1 MTASVASAA
10 AGILTRRGRSLA
22 AAAGAAS
29 CLALLVVAA
38 TAWSQEAD
46 GLAGG
51 EGLRAALTRTAE
63 LVLLPE
69 RCGECHAAEFEVWEG
84 TAHAEGFDTLHRGER
99 AKEIYRSLGLRLI
112 KRGTDEATPA
122 CLSCHYTPVLR
133 RGQLRAGAGVTCE
146 SCHGPARDWIAIHN
160 DYGVAESDFQQ
171 AARLETAGH
180 RAQRIADSTA
190 AGMRRP
196 SQIYEVAANCFGC
209 HTVPNEDLVNRAG
222 HSTGSDFEL
231 VSWSGRIRHN
241 FLESYKTADGRTNAE
256 RPRAWKR
263 LMYVVGRALDVEYA
277 LRGVAAA
284 TRDDLYAAAMSDR
297 AGAAID
303 ELFAINDHV
312 EIPAVQAI
320 IAISETV
327 DLTMGNRGAL
337 LAAADAVQAAARAFI
352 AEADGDGLAALDPLW
367 DPDLEEAPAAAR
379 PVTDAAIEPDSPLL
393 PAEGGAPGQVT
404 PADAAP
410 AAADAPGRDAARA
423 EAARPA
429 EPAPA
434 RDAAAAPPR
443 AEPAP
448 PRPAPVVTLA
458 RPPWREPPDHD
469 FVRVPC
475 GRCHN
480 AQEKWWRRDPHSK
493 SAAPLRNGEPRALE
507 IARAYGVADDDVAR
521 GTQICMWCH
530 GTTVSNPPRK
540 VRAGVGC
547 QRCHGPGADYV
558 GPHETAGHAESVA
571 LGLTDLPDP
580 AVQAA
585 TCAGCH
591 YVTDPG
597 LLRAG
602 HPSGA
607 GFDVVARREQIAHW
621 GDAFGRDELP
631 RDATALAEAHERV
644 IAARGP
650 VPAVTPA
657 AARTSSTP
665 GGTAPAGGRRA
676 DAPVSSPAAGAT
688 ASSRA
693 PAGRARASAAPGSA
707 GRASAAPG
715 SGARASAAP
724 GAGVRAPAAPPA
736 GRGEG
741 TAAPPPRPPRSGP
754 ARVAAR
760 AAPAAA
766 TGPPGLDD
774 LAVDD
779 DASVE
784 ETLESVR
791 RRLEAIYRALGRP
804 PAP

>member
-1 MTASVASAA
+1 MDLSKTAQRRRSAA
-10 AGILTRRGRSLA
+10 FAARREGHLA
-22 AAAGAAS
+22 VAAGAVW
-29 CLALLVVAA
+29 CLALLAPA
-38 TAWSQEAD
+38 GPARAQEASGPGEDD
-46 GLAGG
+46 GL
-51 EGLRAALTRTAE
+51 RSALTRTAE
-63 LVLLPE
+63 QVLLPE

-112 KRGTDEATPA
+112 KRGTAEATPA

-146 SCHGPARDWIAIHN
+146 SCHGAARDWIDIHN
-160 DYGVAESDFQQ
+160 NYDVAEPDFQQ
-171 AARLETAGH
+171 AAQLETAGH

-231 VSWSGRIRHN
+231 VAWSGRIRHN

-297 AGAAID
+297 TGAAID

-327 DLTMGNRGAL
+327 DLNIGNRDGL

-367 DPDLEEAPAAAR
+367 DPDIEEAPPPAR
-379 PVTDAAIEPDSPLL
+379 RVTDAAIEPDSPLL
-393 PAEGGAPGQVT
+393 PGGGPAPG
-404 PADAAP
+404 PDAPVNDAS
-410 AAADAPGRDAARA
+410 AAAAAPGRD
-423 EAARPA
+423 ET
-429 EPAPA
+429 
-434 RDAAAAPPR
+434 R
-443 AEPAP
+443 AEPARQAEPAAAQNAAVSP
-448 PRPAPVVTLA
+448 PRDEPAPPAPLPAPVVTLT
-458 RPPWREPPDHD
+458 RPPWRDPPGHD
-469 FVRVPC
+469 FVKVPC

-493 SAAPLRNGEPRALE
+493 SAAPLRNAEPRALE
-507 IARAYGVADDDVAR
+507 IARAYGIAADDVAR

-530 GTTVSNPPRK
+530 GTTVTNPSRK

-547 QRCHGPGADYV
+547 QRCHGPGADYIET
-558 GPHETAGHAESVA
+558 HKTAGHAESVA
-571 LGLTDLPDP
+571 LGLTGLPDP
-580 AVQAA
+580 EVQAA

-597 LLRAG
+597 LIRAG

-607 GFDVVARREQIAHW
+607 DFDVLTRRDQIAHW
-621 GDAFGRDELP
+621 GDAFGRDPLR
-631 RDATALAEAHERV
+631 RDASALAEAHERV
-644 IAARGP
+644 VAARGP
-650 VPAVTPA
+650 VPATAPA
-657 AARTSSTP
+657 AAGASRADVPASSAAAGAPAART
-665 GGTAPAGGRRA
+665 PAGGVRA
-676 DAPVSSPAAGAT
+676 AATPGDGVRATPAGGDSRAAAAGASRPSGGA
-688 ASSRA
+688 AS
-693 PAGRARASAAPGSA
+693 
-707 GRASAAPG
+707 
-715 SGARASAAP
+715 
-724 GAGVRAPAAPPA
+724 PPA
-736 GRGEG
+736 
-741 TAAPPPRPPRSGP
+741 RPPRSGP
-754 ARVAAR
+754 AREHSG
-760 AAPAAA
+760 AAPPAAIE
-766 TGPPGLDD
+766 PPRVDE
-774 LAVDD
+774 LAVDE

-784 ETLESVR
+784 ETMESLR
-791 RRLEAIYRALGRP
+791 RRLKAIYRSLGRF
-804 PAP
+804 PAR

>member
-1 MTASVASAA
+1 MDVSKTARRRGSAA
-10 AGILTRRGRSLA
+10 ATLLRRGGPLA
-22 AAAGAAS
+22 PVAGAAW
-29 CLALLVVAA
+29 CLALLAA
-38 TAWSQEAD
+38 AGPARSQEA
-46 GLAGG
+46 GGSAGD
-51 EGLRAALTRTAE
+51 ESLRDALTHTAE
-63 LVLLPE
+63 RVLLPE

-146 SCHGPARDWIAIHN
+146 SCHGAARDWIAIHN
-160 DYGVAESDFQQ
+160 NYGVAESDFQQ
-171 AARLETAGH
+171 AARLETPGH

-303 ELFAINDHV
+303 ELFAINDYV

-327 DLTMGNRGAL
+327 DLAVGNRGAL
-337 LAAADAVQAAARAFI
+337 LAAADAVQAAVKAFI
-352 AEADGDGLAALDPLW
+352 AAADGDGLAAIDHLW
-367 DPDLEEAPAAAR
+367 DPDLEEPPPASR

-393 PAEGGAPGQVT
+393 PAEGATPGL
-404 PADAAP
+404 
-410 AAADAPGRDAARA
+410 DAPVD
-423 EAARPA
+423 EAS
-429 EPAPA
+429 
-434 RDAAAAPPR
+434 AAAAPAPGREAARDEAPRR
-443 AEPAP
+443 AEPAAAQDAAVAP
-448 PRPAPVVTLA
+448 PRDEPAAAPAPPAPVVTLT
-458 RPPWREPPDHD
+458 RPPWREPPGHD
-469 FVRVPC
+469 FVKVPC

-493 SAAPLRNGEPRALE
+493 SAARLRNGEPRALE
-507 IARAYGVADDDVAR
+507 IARAYGVADDDIAR

-530 GTTVSNPPRK
+530 GTTVSNPARK

-547 QRCHGPGADYV
+547 QRCHGPGADYI

-580 AVQAA
+580 EVQAA

-597 LLRAG
+597 LIRAG

-607 GFDVVARREQIAHW
+607 DFDVLARRNQIAHW
-621 GDAFGRDELP
+621 GDAFGRDPLP
-631 RDATALAEAHERV
+631 RDAGALAEAHERV

-650 VPAVTPA
+650 VPAAAPA
-657 AARTSSTP
+657 AARAPSAPSGAAAGAGASRADVPASSAAAGAP
-665 GGTAPAGGRRA
+665 VSRMPAGGVRA
-676 DAPVSSPAAGAT
+676 TAMPGDGVRPTAAGGG
-688 ASSRA
+688 
-693 PAGRARASAAPGSA
+693 GRAV
-707 GRASAAPG
+707 
-715 SGARASAAP
+715 AP
-724 GAGVRAPAAPPA
+724 GANRPSGGAAS
-736 GRGEG
+736 
-741 TAAPPPRPPRSGP
+741 PPPRPPRSGP
-754 ARVAAR
+754 ARERAR
-760 AAPAAA
+760 TAPPAAVSE
-766 TGPPGLDD
+766 PPRLEE

-784 ETLESVR
+784 ETMESLR
-791 RRLEAIYRALGRP
+791 RRLQAIYRSLGRS
-804 PAP
+804 PAR

>member
-1 MTASVASAA
+1 
-10 AGILTRRGRSLA
+10 RGGPLA
-22 AAAGAAS
+22 PVAGAAS
-29 CLALLVVAA
+29 CLALLAA
-38 TAWSQEAD
+38 GPAWSQEV
-46 GLAGG
+46 GGSAGD
-51 EGLRAALTRTAE
+51 ESLRAALTRTAE
-63 LVLLPE
+63 RVLLPE
-69 RCGECHAAEFEVWEG
+69 RCGECHAAELEVWEG
-84 TAHAEGFDTLHRGER
+84 TAHADGFDTLHRGER

-146 SCHGPARDWIAIHN
+146 SCHGAARDWIAVHN
-160 DYGVAESDFQQ
+160 NYDVAESDFQQ

-303 ELFAINDHV
+303 ELFAINDYV

-327 DLTMGNRGAL
+327 DLAVGNRGAL
-337 LAAADAVQAAARAFI
+337 LAAADAVQAAVKAFI
-352 AEADGDGLAALDPLW
+352 GAADGDGLAAIDHLW
-367 DPDLEEAPAAAR
+367 DPDLEEPPPASR

-393 PAEGGAPGQVT
+393 PAEGATPGL
-404 PADAAP
+404 
-410 AAADAPGRDAARA
+410 DAPVD
-423 EAARPA
+423 EAS
-429 EPAPA
+429 
-434 RDAAAAPPR
+434 AAAAPAPGREAARDEAARDEAAR
-443 AEPAP
+443 AAEAAPAQNAAVAP
-448 PRPAPVVTLA
+448 PRDEPAAAPAPPAPVVTLT

-469 FVRVPC
+469 FVKVPC

-507 IARAYGVADDDVAR
+507 IARAYGVAADDVAR

-530 GTTVSNPPRK
+530 GTTVSNPSRK

-547 QRCHGPGADYV
+547 QRCHGPGADYIE
-558 GPHETAGHAESVA
+558 PHETAGHAESVA
-571 LGLTDLPDP
+571 LGMTDLPDP
-580 AVQAA
+580 EAQAA

-597 LLRAG
+597 LIRAG

-607 GFDVVARREQIAHW
+607 DFDVLARRNQIAHW
-621 GDAFGRDELP
+621 GDAFGRDPLP
-631 RDATALAEAHERV
+631 RDAGALAEAHERV

-650 VPAVTPA
+650 VPAAAPA
-657 AARTSSTP
+657 AGRTSSAP
-665 GGTAPAGGRRA
+665 GRAASPAGGRRA
-676 DAPVSSPAAGAT
+676 G
-688 ASSRA
+688 
-693 PAGRARASAAPGSA
+693 
-707 GRASAAPG
+707 
-715 SGARASAAP
+715 
-724 GAGVRAPAAPPA
+724 
-736 GRGEG
+736 
-741 TAAPPPRPPRSGP
+741 
-754 ARVAAR
+754 
-760 AAPAAA
+760 
-766 TGPPGLDD
+766 
-774 LAVDD
+774 
-779 DASVE
+779 
-784 ETLESVR
+784 
-791 RRLEAIYRALGRP
+791 
-804 PAP
+804 